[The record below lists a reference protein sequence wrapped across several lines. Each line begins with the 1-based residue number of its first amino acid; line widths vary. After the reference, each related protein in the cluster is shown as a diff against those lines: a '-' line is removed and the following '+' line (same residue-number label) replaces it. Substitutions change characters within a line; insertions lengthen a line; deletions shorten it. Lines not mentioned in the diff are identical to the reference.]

1 MVCFMEM
8 LFLLSPLAHFALS
21 TVDMTCAT
29 AVGHDAPTHADLDL
43 SVKYQE
49 VYPFVSHGDEQA
61 GGEFSGSLEQPMGL
75 TQASSHGCG
84 ENTTLSEDLLYY
96 SAVPGLQKAPAQHE
110 MSRTPCAMTRPAQ
123 SAWIWPPT
131 LAQCEMLR
139 MIPSLTCSPNGSSS
153 GPHACLHDT
162 ARFCMSEPCTSDAMP
177 ADLCSSAMCLDSAL
191 VCFATECAG
200 LAIVPMLDMADAE
213 STPAENPM
221 LADAV
226 VPMLDMADTESQ
238 FYQQFYLR
246 AGDGSASS
254 LAAFVAC
261 SVAFVALAVYFVMP
275 CCAQTRHEQANATSA
290 TCCAG
295 QCSHRE
301 VSFGR
306 TAKHKRHTVTVLAS
320 YATSWTSFTEWLL
333 CR

>member
-1 MVCFMEM
+1 
-8 LFLLSPLAHFALS
+8 
-21 TVDMTCAT
+21 
-29 AVGHDAPTHADLDL
+29 
-43 SVKYQE
+43 
-49 VYPFVSHGDEQA
+49 
-61 GGEFSGSLEQPMGL
+61 
-75 TQASSHGCG
+75 
-84 ENTTLSEDLLYY
+84 
-96 SAVPGLQKAPAQHE
+96 

-139 MIPSLTCSPNGSSS
+139 MTPSLTCSPNGSSS

-226 VPMLDMADTESQ
+226 VPMLDMADAEPTPAENPMLADAVVPMLDMADTESQ

-246 AGDGSASS
+246 ADDGSALS

-261 SVAFVALAVYFVMP
+261 SVAFVALAVYFVML
-275 CCAQTRHEQANATSA
+275 CCAQTRHEQASA
-290 TCCAG
+290 
-295 QCSHRE
+295 RI
-301 VSFGR
+301 
-306 TAKHKRHTVTVLAS
+306 
-320 YATSWTSFTEWLL
+320 
-333 CR
+333 